1 MDKISDELTSQFGA
15 TVHIETYVRVESG
28 ATYIHNNYN
37 TVEKKHDGKT
47 SHIEVV
53 VKEEAPAD
61 DDVSSAPAQGIAQ
74 GTSAQGPAQS
84 AATTQGIAQGTSAQ
98 APAQSA
104 ATTQPPSAQAPSA
117 QTPSTSGGKTS
128 QGHRRKRELCFRD
141 YVIDKEKAD
150 SMMALFH
157 RMLDGRYGVAVTRF
171 LQVAAHIGVING
183 VPPFSVVTREFG
195 DIGAR
200 NGFYRA
206 LRTHFTQEEQE
217 LAETIMHNA

>member
-61 DDVSSAPAQGIAQ
+61 DDDSSAPAQGIAQ
-74 GTSAQGPAQS
+74 AP
-84 AATTQGIAQGTSAQ
+84 ATT
-98 APAQSA
+98 
-104 ATTQPPSAQAPSA
+104 
-117 QTPSTSGGKTS
+117 GGKTS

>member
-28 ATYIHNNYN
+28 ATCIHNNYN

-61 DDVSSAPAQGIAQ
+61 DDDSSAPAQGIAQ
-74 GTSAQGPAQS
+74 GIAAQSPAQS
-84 AATTQGIAQGTSAQ
+84 AATT
-98 APAQSA
+98 
-104 ATTQPPSAQAPSA
+104 QAPSA
-117 QTPSTSGGKTS
+117 QTPSTTGGKTS

>member
-61 DDVSSAPAQGIAQ
+61 DDDSSAPAQGIAQ
-74 GTSAQGPAQS
+74 GTSAQGIA
-84 AATTQGIAQGTSAQ
+84 AQGPSAQ
-98 APAQSA
+98 G
-104 ATTQPPSAQAPSA
+104 PSAQAPS
-117 QTPSTSGGKTS
+117 TTGGKTS
-128 QGHRRKRELCFRD
+128 QSHRRKRELCFRD